1 MRLRRGRGWWIVGL
15 RLCRVIIVGVVNICM
30 MRRIGRGGYE
40 LSNLFLFGVGLGLL
54 CFGLGLVRFVR
65 DNSKKDETTMDD
77 EI

>member
-40 LSNLFLFGVGLGLL
+40 LSNLGGFFCGGVW
-54 CFGLGLVRFVR
+54 FGLVWFVR
-65 DNSKKDETTMDD
+65 DNSRRKDETTMDD